1 MPELTDV
8 LRSAIVTVSGAAPLL
23 PAASAGANVTAMQ
36 VAVNAGNLALG
47 PGSFATNASI
57 GYRKDQTIKGAGK
70 SFSGTVIT
78 PAGDYAALAGKD
90 EAIDYTRNTFAD
102 FCIDAVNVTT
112 APILEVDSAYLSTWQ
127 NVWVRN
133 SSTPLNI
140 TNSDALTFIGYM
152 AMENSSGDVVLIGD
166 NARSIKFIA
175 SNFEKNPDEQGPG
188 GRFVVN
194 GDGTANVSEVD
205 LVACQFERGELA
217 VISGT
222 ARMYGGKL
230 VQSVVNLLAKSRDC
244 LVEAAFNLGFIH
256 DFGYANR
263 LVNAYASNMATPL
276 HEWPVL
282 EETAPGSGV
291 YGTAADDLL
300 ILATAGQVSNTGV
313 TGGTI
318 DIGEGS
324 SPSFSLPAMGDTYGA
339 TRRLVYS
346 WLTAVAAADPV
357 AVTATNARIVAVRG
371 GPSLLTDSLFNGDG
385 SAWGKNDCTLLAGVI
400 TPANTTWGLYQSLS
414 SVCVRGRRY
423 IAAAKFSGSANLTL
437 GDPWDG
443 TAGKRQL
450 QDAGYADLYG
460 DGDNVAMLSFQYDGA
475 QPRIA
480 LGSLNSSAEVT
491 VRWLMLI
498 AV

>member
-1 MPELTDV
+1 M
-8 LRSAIVTVSGAAPLL
+8 ITVSGGAALL
-23 PAASAGANVTAMQ
+23 PGATASANVTAMQ
-36 VAVNAGNLALG
+36 AAVNAGNLALG
-47 PGSFATNASI
+47 PGSFATSGSI
-57 GYRKDQTIKGAGK
+57 GYRKEQTIKGAGK

-78 PAGDYAALAGKD
+78 PAGDYSAFAGKD

-112 APILEVDSAYLSTWQ
+112 APIIEVDSAYLSTWQ

-133 SSTPLNI
+133 SSTPLTI
-140 TNSDALTFIGYM
+140 TNSDALTFTGYM
-152 AMENSSGDVVLIGD
+152 AMENSTGDVVLIGD

-175 SNFEKNPDEQGPG
+175 SNFEKNPGEESLG

-194 GDGTANVSEVD
+194 GDGTANLSEVD

-222 ARMYGGKL
+222 ARMHGGKL
-230 VQSVVNLLAKSRDC
+230 VQSEVNLLAKSRDC
-244 LVEAAFNLGFIH
+244 MVEAAFNLGFVH
-256 DFGYANR
+256 DFGYSNR
-263 LVNAYASNMATPL
+263 LINAYASNMATPL

-291 YGTAADDLL
+291 YGAPGDELL

-318 DIGEGS
+318 DVGADT

-346 WLTAVAAADPV
+346 WLTGIAAAD
-357 AVTATNARIVAVRG
+357 AIAITAANARIVAVRG
-371 GPSLLTDSLFNGDG
+371 GPSLITDSLFVGDG
-385 SAWGKNDCTLLAGVI
+385 SAWSKDDCTLLSGVI
-400 TPANTTWGLYQSLS
+400 TPANSTWGIYQSLS

-450 QDAGYADLYG
+450 QDDGYADLYG
-460 DGDNVAMLSFQYDGA
+460 DGDSVAMLSFQYDGA

-498 AV
+498 EA